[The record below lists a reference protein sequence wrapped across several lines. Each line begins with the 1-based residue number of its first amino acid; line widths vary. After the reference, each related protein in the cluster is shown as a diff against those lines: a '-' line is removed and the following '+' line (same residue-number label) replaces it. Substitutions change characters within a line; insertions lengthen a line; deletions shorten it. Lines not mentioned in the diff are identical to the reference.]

1 MSFDQM
7 VFDETE
13 WNCGNQKVIN
23 LPMMIDAATLSN
35 RNKKKNF
42 WKIEFFL
49 SKLTFRHF
57 IFILKVNKTVVVMGN
72 NVFWSKDTW
81 SSGIL
86 TDRYLANKHLTNV
99 MFGTRIIKRIT
110 AVIYGFP

>member
-1 MSFDQM
+1 MSFGQT
-7 VFDETE
+7 VFDETK

-23 LPMMIDAATLSN
+23 LPMMIDAATLWN

-57 IFILKVNKTVVVMGN
+57 IFVLKSEQNGGGDGDPRLLVE
-72 NVFWSKDTW
+72 
-81 SSGIL
+81 
-86 TDRYLANKHLTNV
+86 RHLVEWNLV
-99 MFGTRIIKRIT
+99 Q
-110 AVIYGFP
+110 